1 MAALAEKIVS
11 IRPDTAGLM
20 VGESPVM
27 QDVRL
32 RIEQVAPTDATV
44 LLLGETGTGKG
55 LAARAIHA
63 RSQRAHARFAH
74 VDCAALPATL
84 IEKELFG
91 HERGAF
97 TDAIASQAGRFEVA
111 HGGTIFLDEIG
122 ELPLELQS
130 KLLRVLQFGQFERVG
145 SPRTLNVDVRI
156 IAATNRVLMDEV
168 KRGTFRGDLYYR
180 LNVFP
185 DHRAAAARA
194 ARATSR
200 SCSRGT
206 CWTSSRAG
214 INRRFDTIP
223 PAILAEL
230 EAYDW
235 PGNVRELEN
244 VLERAVIVS
253 VDGTLRLSEPLMSRP
268 CRSIASRAACWST
281 SSASTSGPCSSG
293 AAGGS
298 RARAARRGC
307 SGSSRARCAAACSGS
322 GSRGRPRLGPS
333 LRHPIGGQPARRHL
347 RPVSPF
353 SATWPQR
360 SRPGSSGT
368 RRLRS
373 VRS

>member
-97 TDAIASQAGRFEVA
+97 TDAISSQAGRFEVA

-130 KLLRVLQFGQFERVG
+130 KLLRVIQFGQFERIG

-168 KRGTFRGDLYYR
+168 KRGAFRGDLYYR

-185 DHRAAAARA
+185 ITVPPLRARPDDVGML
-194 ARATSR
+194 SR
-200 SCSRGT
+200 HLLDIIGR
-206 CWTSSRAG
+206 RH
-214 INRRFDTIP
+214 NRRFDAIP
-223 PAILAEL
+223 AAILAEL

-253 VDGTLRLSEPLMSRP
+253 VDGTLRLSEPLIP
-268 CRSIASRAACWST
+268 
-281 SSASTSGPCSSG
+281 
-293 AAGGS
+293 
-298 RARAARRGC
+298 
-307 SGSSRARCAAACSGS
+307 
-322 GSRGRPRLGPS
+322 
-333 LRHPIGGQPARRHL
+333 
-347 RPVSPF
+347 RPVSFERQPGGLLVDVEREHIR
-353 SATWPQR
+353 TVLER
-360 SRPGSSGT
+360 SRWRIEGARGAARMLGLKPST
-368 RRLRS
+368 LRS
-373 VRS
+373 RMQRLGIARTS

>member
-1 MAALAEKIVS
+1 
-11 IRPDTAGLM
+11 
-20 VGESPVM
+20 
-27 QDVRL
+27 
-32 RIEQVAPTDATV
+32 V

-156 IAATNRVLMDEV
+156 IAATNRVLIDEV
-168 KRGTFRGDLYYR
+168 KHGTFRQDLYYR

-185 DHRAAAARA
+185 ITVPPLRARPDDITVLSRHLLDIIAR
-194 ARATSR
+194 RH
-200 SCSRGT
+200 
-206 CWTSSRAG
+206 
-214 INRRFDTIP
+214 NRRFDSIP
-223 PAILAEL
+223 APFLAEL

-253 VDGTLRLSEPLMSRP
+253 ADGILRLSEPLTPGPASVERQPGGLLVDVEREHIRTVLDRSRW
-268 CRSIASRAACWST
+268 RIE
-281 SSASTSGPCSSG
+281 
-293 AAGGS
+293 
-298 RARAARRGC
+298 
-307 SGSSRARCAAACSGS
+307 
-322 GSRGRPRLGPS
+322 GSRGAARMLGLKPSTLRSRMQRLG
-333 LRHPIGGQPARRHL
+333 IART
-347 RPVSPF
+347 S
-353 SATWPQR
+353 
-360 SRPGSSGT
+360 
-368 RRLRS
+368 
-373 VRS
+373 

>member
-1 MAALAEKIVS
+1 VAALTEKIVN
-11 IRPDTAGLM
+11 IRPETAGLM

-32 RIEQVAPTDATV
+32 RIDQVAPTDATV

-63 RSQRAHARFAH
+63 RSPRAHMRFAH

-130 KLLRVLQFGQFERVG
+130 KLLRVLQSGQFERVG
-145 SPRTLNVDVRI
+145 SPRTMNVDVRI
-156 IAATNRVLMDEV
+156 IAATNRVLQDEV

-185 DHRAAAARA
+185 IVVPPLRARPDDIALLSRHLLDVIAR
-194 ARATSR
+194 RH
-200 SCSRGT
+200 
-206 CWTSSRAG
+206 
-214 INRRFDTIP
+214 NRRFDTIP
-223 PAILAEL
+223 DSIIAEL

-253 VDGTLRLSEPLMSRP
+253 GEGTLHLSEPLAPRTAFERHPGGLLVDVEREHIRTVLERSRW
-268 CRSIASRAACWST
+268 RIEGAR
-281 SSASTSGPCSSG
+281 G
-293 AAGGS
+293 AARMLGLKPSTLRS
-298 RARAARRGC
+298 RMQ
-307 SGSSRARCAAACSGS
+307 
-322 GSRGRPRLGPS
+322 RLG
-333 LRHPIGGQPARRHL
+333 IART
-347 RPVSPF
+347 S
-353 SATWPQR
+353 
-360 SRPGSSGT
+360 
-368 RRLRS
+368 
-373 VRS
+373 